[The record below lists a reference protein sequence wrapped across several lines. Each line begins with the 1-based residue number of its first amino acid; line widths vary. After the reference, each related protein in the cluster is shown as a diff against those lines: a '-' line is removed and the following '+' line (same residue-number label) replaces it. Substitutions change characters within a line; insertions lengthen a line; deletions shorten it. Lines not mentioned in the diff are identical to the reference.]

1 MTVPDFQTV
10 MRPILVALGDEAP
23 QALSQ
28 IRASVAEVLA
38 VSDEDQQEMLPSG
51 KQTTFSNRVAWA
63 LTHMSKALLTERPS
77 RGQYR
82 ITARGQEA
90 LVKHP
95 DRIDMPVLN
104 QFEEYRAFRA
114 IKHTKP
120 SSGDTVTPEDISP
133 SEAIGAIVENAYDLL
148 ASELLDRVLAQPP
161 VFLETLALRL
171 LRALGY
177 GGRETLI
184 EHTGKPGDGGLDG
197 IVRQDALGIDLVGVQ
212 AKRYDKAAAVQR
224 PEVQAFAGALDMAQT
239 SRGVFVT
246 TGRFSSGA
254 KEYAMGISKRMI
266 LIDGQALARLMV
278 RYNVGVTVSESFDLK
293 QINED
298 LFEQ

>member
-1 MTVPDFQTV
+1 
-10 MRPILVALGDEAP
+10 MRPILVALSDTAP
-23 QALSQ
+23 RPLSQ
-28 IRASVAEVLA
+28 IRASVAEDLE
-38 VSDEDQQEMLPSG
+38 VSEADQQAMLPSG

-63 LTHMSKALLTERPS
+63 LTHMSKAGLTERPS
-77 RGQYR
+77 RGQYK

-90 LVKHP
+90 LTKHP
-95 DRIDMPVLN
+95 RRVDMGVLN
-104 QFEEYRAFRA
+104 GFEEYRAFRA
-114 IKHTKP
+114 IKNTKA
-120 SSGDTVTPEDISP
+120 SSVGPVLPEDISP
-133 SEAIGAIVENAYDLL
+133 SEAIGAIVEEAYDQL
-148 ASELLDRVLAQPP
+148 ASELLDRVLGQPP

-177 GGRETLI
+177 GGRETLL

-212 AKRYDKAAAVQR
+212 AKRYDKAGAVQR

-254 KEYAMGISKRMI
+254 KEYAAGIAKRVI
-266 LIDGQALARLMV
+266 LIDGQELARLMV